1 MNEKINI
8 LSSHPPALAKHTTS
22 NPRMPPNSFK
32 GGKARAYEL
41 DPTTNVNGMKFK
53 VKNSIEEMSIKKLL
67 LLCIIVG
74 IIIISGCVGEE
85 KTKSGTPINQ
95 EKIESSET
103 GTDNQSN
110 HLSSSE
116 QIFKTEWYKIG
127 ESQQFDIGNDNIVEV
142 KCNHEDYSGLFY
154 VGAVSKN
161 LKTDSLNVFIRF
173 KDDSDNVLF
182 GGQPH
187 QKIIKN
193 AGMSTGHFGTPDDAA
208 YWQIEIHLVPVV
220 PMTPTPT
227 KTPIKLK

>member
-1 MNEKINI
+1 MKSKI
-8 LSSHPPALAKHTTS
+8 
-22 NPRMPPNSFK
+22 
-32 GGKARAYEL
+32 
-41 DPTTNVNGMKFK
+41 
-53 VKNSIEEMSIKKLL
+53 KNSIEGMFRKKIL

-74 IIIISGCVGEE
+74 IIIVSGCVGEE
-85 KTKSGTPINQ
+85 KTKSETPTNQ
-95 EKIESSET
+95 EQIESSET
-103 GTDNQSN
+103 DTDNQSN

-127 ESQQFDIGNDNIVEV
+127 ESQQFDIGNDNIIEV
-142 KCNHEDYSGLFY
+142 KCNHEDYSGFY

-173 KDDSDNVLF
+173 KDDRGNILF
-182 GGQPH
+182 GGQPF
-187 QKIIKN
+187 QKIIKYPEM
-193 AGMSTGHFGTPDDAA
+193 GGGSFSPPDDAA